1 MIKPEWIPSAYRDA
15 DRKEQPEPAR
25 RGNSKLL
32 FLKEKHN
39 AIRIK
44 FNKFK

>member
-1 MIKPEWIPSAYRDA
+1 MIKPEWIPSAYRDME
-15 DRKEQPEPAR
+15 RKEQPEPAR
-25 RGNSKLL
+25 RGNPKLL
-32 FLKEKHN
+32 LIKEKHK